1 MSTNAPTKSSL
12 DVAVESACKM
22 FLSMRNLVK
31 VRTDSIAGMNG
42 ARGVDGL
49 REQLDLLETITDA
62 TLRTIRDLRAPRAWE
77 YIDDAAE
84 LSYCKRQAV
93 DYDGVETRGASNNS
107 DEALLA
113 AETLVACGIH
123 EERLAHISGMLSD
136 GRKCTVETVWLNVH
150 KECAEEHQIE
160 EDRAFS
166 RLLSG
171 YDSPRSGYVEEYF
184 EEFVDSS
191 ATFKQQ
197 MDWDKDTDALDI
209 DKRIARREG
218 LIDHV
223 RGTHAARDLVHNI
236 LATVFHLK
244 LAVDWNSK
252 PPAWKDN
259 YMEAKFVEAY
269 SDRVDKMR
277 LGISTR
283 DFDMWFA
290 GERRKF
296 KDRQQDI
303 ITARNWTLALY
314 KEFGSAVLLDPRWNP
329 SRFGKGSRSQSFAT
343 FLPYLMANL
352 PMRRAMSDELISG
365 GGGKDSVR
373 FIGGRGMVKYNAGT
387 QSDNDVL
394 VLTLLKYIS
403 KRNEIVAY
411 VEAFIAKMRKVE
423 CNHVVFIVFDERAR
437 SRGLNTVGGRRVD
450 MSTGGCADVGN
461 AWGRL
466 SASFSIRP
474 GGPNA
479 EHVAHSYAN
488 WAFNSSRIS
497 AYTTA
502 SDNTP
507 TP

>member
-22 FLSMRNLVK
+22 FLSMRNLVR

-84 LSYCKRQAV
+84 LSYYDLSVRIERMLATTRAMPSNRIDVPYVRGSRKNIDSCVASGRDLSPSRGIKRSQTIACIPDGGRGKRVHKEAPSTQGKRQAV

-136 GRKCTVETVWLNVH
+136 GRKCTVETAWLNVH
-150 KECAEEHQIE
+150 KECSEEHQIE

-314 KEFGSAVLLDPRWNP
+314 NEFGSAVLLDPRWNP
-329 SRFGKGSRSQSFAT
+329 SRFGKSSRSQSFAT

-365 GGGKDSVR
+365 GGGKYNVR
-373 FIGGRGMVKYNAGT
+373 FISGRGMVKYNAGT

-423 CNHVVFIVFDERAR
+423 CNV
-437 SRGLNTVGGRRVD
+437 
-450 MSTGGCADVGN
+450 
-461 AWGRL
+461 
-466 SASFSIRP
+466 
-474 GGPNA
+474 
-479 EHVAHSYAN
+479 
-488 WAFNSSRIS
+488 
-497 AYTTA
+497 
-502 SDNTP
+502 
-507 TP
+507 